1 MMLAAFEVPIATVA
15 VGAVVGLAYAAFA
28 TGLVLVHRA
37 QRVVN
42 LAHVQMGSVGA
53 AVLAY
58 LVNQLGFPWPIACLV
73 GVAASAGIAALIE
86 MTVMRRLADSPRLTV
101 LVATVGLAQLL
112 VLVTYLITDHTPDRR
127 DGFPSPLDA
136 ARTVGGGDL
145 TLSTGQ
151 QLVLLLVPPALLGVA
166 ALLRFTDLGVV
177 VRAASENRDAAN
189 LAGVSVGLVTTGV
202 WALAGGLSGITASAL
217 APDRGLV
224 LSEAFSPDLLVRAL
238 AAAVI
243 ARMSSIGIAC
253 LAGIGIGIL
262 EQLVF
267 WNWPASPGAVELA
280 LLVLVLLAFLLQPAG
295 PTGRAGAD
303 RSSWT
308 AATGARPLPA
318 ELRRHPRVRR
328 AGVAAAVA
336 AVALAAAVP
345 LLLSNARTLT
355 LVVVGCFVLLA
366 LSITVLTGAAGQVS
380 LGQVA
385 FLGVGAAVAYQ
396 MSRAH
401 ELPFLV
407 GIVVAAVVGAAL
419 TVAIGVPALRRPGL
433 FLAVTTLSF
442 ALVTPRW
449 LLPQTW
455 MLGSGVTMERPAL
468 LGIDL
473 SSQHAYYLVVLAVL
487 VVSLVATRSLLG
499 GPIGRSMVAVRDNDR
514 QAAALGIGPTRT
526 KVLAFALAGAMASAT
541 GTLYGAAISNF
552 GPENFAVADSLRM
565 LSVAVI
571 GGLGSVAGTVTAAFA
586 VFGVD
591 RLVTIPQLKL
601 LTTSLGLLAV
611 VLFLPGGLVQPL
623 MAVRDALAR
632 RIAGVAPEPSPRGEA
647 ADVEE
652 ALAQVEAAPPVD
664 LAGVV
669 ADLPAGGDAEGA
681 GRSVGEPC
689 LRAEGITVRFGGIVA
704 VDDVTLEVAQGEV
717 VGLLGPNGAGKTTL
731 LEAISGHVR
740 PAEGSVLLA
749 GEPLDRLAPQ
759 ARVGRGLVRSF
770 QDARLFPSLTVR
782 QVLLLA
788 QQLRLPTSTVAALLT
803 TPGARRR
810 ERERAAHVDA
820 VLAAVRLDRYA
831 EATVGELSTGTRRI
845 CELAA
850 ALSLGPRL
858 LLLDEPTAG
867 LAQREVE
874 ELPRVLADVVA
885 RTGVALVVVEHDVPF
900 LSAVADRLVALQAG
914 RVIADGPPA
923 EVCAD
928 PEVVRAYLG
937 GDATAIARSGT
948 VVA

>member
-1 MMLAAFEVPIATVA
+1 MLAGIEVPVATVA
-15 VGAVVGLAYAAFA
+15 VGAIVGLAYAAFA

-58 LVNQLGFPWPIACLV
+58 LVNQLGFPWPVACVV

-86 MTVMRRLADSPRLTV
+86 TTVMRRLADSPRLTV

-112 VLVTYLITDHTPDRR
+112 VLVTYLITDHTPDRL
-127 DGFPSPLDA
+127 DGFPSPLAA
-136 ARTVGGGDL
+136 ARTVGDPGL
-145 TLSTGQ
+145 VLSTGQ
-151 QLVLLLVPPALLGVA
+151 QLVLLLVPPALLAVA

-253 LAGIGIGIL
+253 LAGLAIGVL

-267 WNWPASPGAVELA
+267 WNWPDQPGAVEVA
-280 LLVLVLLAFLLQPAG
+280 LLVLVLVAFLVQPSG

-303 RSSWT
+303 RSGWT
-308 AATGARPLPA
+308 AAMGARPLPPD
-318 ELRRHPRVRR
+318 LRRNPRVRR
-328 AGVAAAVA
+328 AGAAAAVVAVLVA
-336 AVALAAAVP
+336 AGVP
-345 LLLSNARTLT
+345 LLLSSARTLT

-396 MSRAH
+396 LSRSH
-401 ELPFLV
+401 ELPFLL
-407 GIVVAAVVGAAL
+407 GIVAAAMVGAGL
-419 TVAIGVPALRRPGL
+419 TVAIGLPALRRPGL
-433 FLAVTTLSF
+433 LLAVTTLAF
-442 ALVTPRW
+442 ALATPRW

-455 MLGSGVTMERPAL
+455 MLGSGVTMSRPEV

-473 SSQHAYYLVVLAVL
+473 SSQHAYYLLVLAVL
-487 VVSLVATRSLLG
+487 VVSLLATRSLLA
-499 GPIGRSMVAVRDNDR
+499 GPLGRSMIAVRDNDR

-526 KVLAFALAGAMASAT
+526 KVLAFAVAGAMAAAT
-541 GTLYGAAISNF
+541 GALYGAAIENF

-586 VFGVD
+586 VFGID

-623 MAVRDALAR
+623 TAVRDLLAR
-632 RIAGVAPEPSPRGEA
+632 RIAGTPPPTSERERAE
-647 ADVEE
+647 ADVEVR
-652 ALAQVEAAPPVD
+652 LAEVEAAPPVD

-669 ADLPAGGDAEGA
+669 ADLPSDGA
-681 GRSVGEPC
+681 DRTVGAPC
-689 LRAEGITVRFGGIVA
+689 LRAEGITVRFGGVIA

-740 PAEGSVLLA
+740 PAEGTVVLA
-749 GEPLDRLAPQ
+749 GESLDRLAPQ

-788 QQLRLPTSTVAALLT
+788 QQHRLPTSTAAALVG

-810 ERERAAHVDA
+810 ERERGDHVDA

-831 EATVGELSTGTRRI
+831 EAVVGELSTGTRRI

-850 ALSLGPRL
+850 ALSLGPRV

-948 VVA
+948 IVG